1 MMTKLQPKMNNSGDK
16 KVSLGGQDGGRAM
29 GNQALF
35 GRGYLVRFLERCAV
49 ALSKREIL
57 NEQLM
62 PDGRYRVLEQWPSRE
77 AFEEVRSL
85 RVTFE
90 AMRLTSRNSDGVADD
105 WG

>member
-1 MMTKLQPKMNNSGDK
+1 
-16 KVSLGGQDGGRAM
+16 M

-62 PDGRYRVLEQWPSRE
+62 PDGRYQVLEQWPSKE
-77 AFEEVRSL
+77 AFEDVRSL

-90 AMRLTSRNSDGVADD
+90 AMRLTSRNSDRVADD